1 MNYPI
6 LALIITNIIWGGAA
20 PIFKYSL
27 QNIPPFTLA
36 FIRFYFASMIFLP
49 LAIRYWQK
57 ITWRDFIIIV
67 IAGFFGVTVNI
78 SFFFMGLLRGGP
90 SINAPI
96 IASSGPVFLFILSII
111 FLRERP
117 NKRVFVGMLIALV
130 GVIIL
135 VLSPIITS
143 KAAGFNTELLA
154 NLFFVIATF
163 GAIMDPLIAKKV
175 LKKVNA
181 FQFVWIVFL
190 TSSLPFLILS
200 MFEAPSWNFS
210 QLNFQGLAGII
221 YGTVFSSAAAYFL
234 FYWGLSKIKAQEIG
248 VFTYIDPLAAILIA
262 WPLLGEKPSLIYI
275 FCSIFVF
282 AGIFIAEKR
291 IHWHPIHRL
300 KFKGQKSKVKS
311 VHSTSSGS

>member
-143 KAAGFNTELLA
+143 KAVGFN
-154 NLFFVIATF
+154 
-163 GAIMDPLIAKKV
+163 
-175 LKKVNA
+175 
-181 FQFVWIVFL
+181 
-190 TSSLPFLILS
+190 
-200 MFEAPSWNFS
+200 
-210 QLNFQGLAGII
+210 
-221 YGTVFSSAAAYFL
+221 
-234 FYWGLSKIKAQEIG
+234 
-248 VFTYIDPLAAILIA
+248 
-262 WPLLGEKPSLIYI
+262 
-275 FCSIFVF
+275 
-282 AGIFIAEKR
+282 
-291 IHWHPIHRL
+291 
-300 KFKGQKSKVKS
+300 
-311 VHSTSSGS
+311 